1 MQRKGKTF
9 IVSGPSGVGKST
21 VLKALFDQRTD
32 LYFSISATTRDPRP
46 GEVDGVHYHFI
57 PAEEFHRMVEE
68 DEFLEYAEYV
78 GNFYG
83 TPKKY
88 VDRAMDDGRDVI
100 LDIEIQGANQICA
113 KRPETVRIF
122 IAPPSWVELE
132 RRLTARGTDS
142 QEVIQSRLLRAKVE
156 LQTASSYDYLVIN
169 DTVEQ
174 AVTELAAILCAEHC
188 RPAER
193 LEPTTPDTPATGDE
207 SQLMLW
213 VSGMLVCALGAGLML
228 RRKKEN

>member
-113 KRPETVRIF
+113 KRPET
-122 IAPPSWVELE
+122 
-132 RRLTARGTDS
+132 RGTDS

-193 LEPTTPDTPATGDE
+193 LE
-207 SQLMLW
+207 QLLH
-213 VSGMLVCALGAGLML
+213 
-228 RRKKEN
+228 K